1 MGYPR
6 FLAVAAAT
14 AAVVRDVL
22 AELVVAA
29 LAVVATA
36 RVVAGAVTIAP
47 PSPHRVTGAARL
59 AALHASGYVQPVTLT
74 IIGVISLAS
83 NQPFPA
89 LILVF
94 VNVGTGR
101 LGMGKPVG
109 V

>member
-6 FLAVAAAT
+6 FLAVAAAAT
-14 AAVVRDVL
+14 AVVRDVL
-22 AELVVAA
+22 EEVVAALVVAA
-29 LAVVATA
+29 TA
-36 RVVAGAVTIAP
+36 LVVAGPATAAP
-47 PSPHRVTGAARL
+47 PSPHSVTGTATL
-59 AALHASGYVQPVTLT
+59 TALHASGYVQPETLT
-74 IIGVISLAS
+74 IIGVTSLAL

-101 LGMGKPVG
+101 LGMGVLVG